1 MTAMTATLGTSPPP
15 SPTPASAP
23 ARSRWLKRLIGL
35 AIVLVLGL
43 GLGRFALS
51 RVAPHLYAGSILQG
65 TEPAPG
71 LDGLT
76 LSDGRA
82 ADLALFDGKVLIM
95 YFGYMNC
102 PDVCPTALSDVAAAL
117 ELMPSDK
124 ADDVQL
130 VMVSVDPARDS
141 LDELGSFVQSFDSR
155 FLGAGAE
162 LEAVDKV
169 ATQYG
174 VYYAYGEG
182 DVETGYTV
190 DHTASLMGI
199 DPNGDLRILWS
210 PEVTRPQ
217 LAADFEALLD

>member
-1 MTAMTATLGTSPPP
+1 MTAMLDTPAPTPP
-15 SPTPASAP
+15 SEITRP
-23 ARSRWLKRLIGL
+23 RSRWPKFLIGGL
-35 AIVLVLGL
+35 IVAALVV
-43 GLGRFALS
+43 GLGRLALN
-51 RVAPHLYAGSILQG
+51 RFQPHLYAGSILQG
-65 TEPAPG
+65 TEAAPA

-76 LSDGRA
+76 LSDGRP
-82 ADLALFDGKVLIM
+82 ADLSLFEGKVVIM

-117 ELMPSDK
+117 DLMPADA

-130 VMVSVDPARDS
+130 IMVSVDPARDR
-141 LDELGSFVQSFDSR
+141 LDLLGSFVGSFDPT

-162 LEAVDKV
+162 LPAVDKV

-199 DPNGDLRILWS
+199 DPNGDLRIIWS

-217 LAADFEALLD
+217 LAADLEALLD